1 MTKLELVNRIFKTQV
16 KKYVPELS
24 ITFIFIVLTSLTTAA
39 TAWLLDPAIK
49 EIFEN
54 KNKQMLYLIPV
65 AIVFTF
71 IIKAFSIYGTR
82 IITIKVGIKIIKNIQ
97 TLMAQ
102 KFLLSDISHIT
113 KKHSGK
119 YLSNF
124 TNDTT
129 ILFAVLTGVVVTLFK
144 EIFTLIALLALMF
157 YHDWQLSL
165 LAMIMIPVAAI
176 SSKNIGKK
184 MGKKVHVS
192 LEASD
197 KFMKFLS
204 EIIKGSWLI
213 KIYQKEED
221 ELKKISMI
229 IDERFKAI
237 RKVEQTRLGAGP
249 IMEIIS
255 ALAIAIVVFFAGYRS
270 MQGAITL
277 GEFVSFLAALMLAY
291 QPVKALAGI
300 NVGIQEGIAAAKRI
314 YEIIDQK
321 NEIYNDENA
330 PSLKL
335 KNATLE
341 FKNISFTYPDGTHA
355 LKNLSAKIEGGKKVG
370 LVGISGSGKTT
381 FLNLIP
387 RFFNLKHGTILIDD
401 QNINNINLNS
411 LRKEISIV
419 SQDVILFDD
428 TIRSNILYGKASASD
443 DEIINACKFAAAQEF
458 IEKLPNKY
466 ETIIGENGIKL
477 SGGQK
482 QRLSIARAILK
493 DSPIILLDEATSSLD
508 SESEAVI
515 QKAIENLTKNK
526 TTIIIAHRLST
537 IRNCDKIL
545 VFDSGQIV
553 AEGSHEFL
561 VNNSLIYKNLYEKQ
575 IISK

>member
-1 MTKLELVNRIFKTQV
+1 MNKINLVKRIFKTQV
-16 KKYVPELS
+16 KRYIPELS
-24 ITFIFIVLTSLTTAA
+24 LTFLFIILTSLTTAA

-54 KNKQMLYLIPV
+54 KNMKMLYIIPI
-65 AIVFTF
+65 AIIITF
-71 IIKAFSIYGTR
+71 IIKAFAIYGTR
-82 IITIKVGIKIIKNIQ
+82 IVTIKVGIKIIKNIQ
-97 TLMAQ
+97 TLMAK

-113 KKHSGK
+113 KKHSGR

-124 TNDTT
+124 TNDTGV
-129 ILFAVLTGVVVTLFK
+129 LFGVLTGAVITLFK
-144 EIFTLIALLALMF
+144 ESFTLIALLGLMF

-165 LAMIMIPVAAI
+165 LAIIMIPIAAI
-176 SSKNIGKK
+176 SSKNLGKK
-184 MGKKVHVS
+184 MGKKVSIS

-213 KIYQKEED
+213 KIYQKEEE
-221 ELKKISMI
+221 ELKRISMI

-249 IMEIIS
+249 IMEVIS
-255 ALAIAIVVFFAGYRS
+255 AIAIAVVVFFAGYRS

-291 QPVKALAGI
+291 QPVRALAGI
-300 NVGIQEGIAAAKRI
+300 NIGMQEGISAAKRI
-314 YEIIDQK
+314 YELIDQK
-321 NEIYNDENA
+321 NEIYHDENA

-335 KNATLE
+335 INASME
-341 FKNISFTYPDGTHA
+341 FKNISFTYPDGTQA
-355 LKNLSAKIEGGKKVG
+355 LKNLSAKIEGGTKVG
-370 LVGISGSGKTT
+370 LVGVSGSGKTT

-387 RFFNLKHGTILIDD
+387 RFFHLKNGSIFIDN
-401 QNINNINLNS
+401 QNINDINLNS
-411 LRKEISIV
+411 LRKEISLV

-428 TIRSNILYGKASASD
+428 TIKANILYGNALASNE
-443 DEIINACKFAAAQEF
+443 EIIKACKFAAAQDF
-458 IEKLPNKY
+458 VEKLPNKY

-493 DSPIILLDEATSSLD
+493 NSSIILLDEATSSLD
-508 SESEAVI
+508 SESESVI

-537 IRNCDKIL
+537 VMNCDKIL
-545 VFDSGQIV
+545 VFENGKIIE
-553 AEGSHEFL
+553 EGKHEFL
-561 VNNSLIYKNLYEKQ
+561 VNNSLTYKKLYEKQ
-575 IISK
+575 IIN

>member
-1 MTKLELVNRIFKTQV
+1 MTKLELINRIFKTQI
-16 KKYVPELS
+16 KKYIPELS
-24 ITFIFIVLTSLTTAA
+24 ITFIFIILTSLTTAA

-54 KNKQMLYLIPV
+54 KNTKMLYLIPV

-124 TNDTT
+124 TNDTK
-129 ILFAVLTGVVVTLFK
+129 ILFDVLTGVVVTLFK
-144 EIFTLIALLALMF
+144 ETFTLIALLGLMF

-165 LAMIMIPVAAI
+165 LAIIMIPIAAI

-184 MGKKVHVS
+184 MGKKVHIS

-255 ALAIAIVVFFAGYRS
+255 AIAIAIVVFFAGYRS
-270 MQGAITL
+270 LQGAVTL

-291 QPVKALAGI
+291 QPVRALAGI
-300 NVGIQEGIAAAKRI
+300 NVGIQEGITAAKRI

-321 NEIYNDENA
+321 NEIYNDKNA

-355 LKNLSAKIEGGKKVG
+355 LKNLSAKIDGGKKVG

-387 RFFNLKHGTILIDD
+387 RFFNLKHGAIFIDD

-411 LRKEISIV
+411 LRKEISLV

-428 TIRSNILYGKASASD
+428 TIKSNILYGNASASD
-443 DEIINACKFAAAQEF
+443 DEIINACKFAAAQDF

-493 DSPIILLDEATSSLD
+493 DSSIILLDEATSSLD
-508 SESEAVI
+508 SDSETVI

-537 IRNCDKIL
+537 IMNCDKIL
-545 VFDSGQIV
+545 VFDGGKIV
-553 AEGSHEFL
+553 AEGSHDFL
-561 VNNSLIYKNLYEKQ
+561 VNNSSIYKNLYEKQ
-575 IISK
+575 IIN

>member
-1 MTKLELVNRIFKTQV
+1 MNKLDLVKRIFRTQI
-16 KKYVPELS
+16 KKYIPELS
-24 ITFIFIVLTSLTTAA
+24 LTFLFIILTSLTTAA

-54 KNKQMLYLIPV
+54 KNVKMLYFIPL
-65 AIVFTF
+65 AIVLTF
-71 IIKAFSIYGTR
+71 VIKAFAIYGTR
-82 IITIKVGIKIIKNIQ
+82 IVTIKVGIKIIKNIQ
-97 TLMAQ
+97 TLMAK

-113 KKHSGK
+113 KKHSGR

-124 TNDTT
+124 TSDTGV
-129 ILFAVLTGVVVTLFK
+129 LFGVLTGAVVTLFK
-144 EIFTLIALLALMF
+144 ETFTLIALLGLMF

-165 LAMIMIPVAAI
+165 LAIIMIPIAAFF
-176 SSKNIGKK
+176 SRNLGKK
-184 MGKKVHVS
+184 MGKKVHIS

-204 EIIKGSWLI
+204 EMIKGSWLI
-213 KIYQKEED
+213 KIYQKEEE
-221 ELKKISMI
+221 ELKRISMV

-255 ALAIAIVVFFAGYRS
+255 AIAIAIVVFSAGYRS
-270 MQGAITL
+270 LQGAITL

-291 QPVKALAGI
+291 QPVRALAGI
-300 NVGIQEGIAAAKRI
+300 NIGIQEGISAAKRI

-321 NEIYNDENA
+321 NEIYHDENA
-330 PSLKL
+330 PALEL
-335 KNATLE
+335 KNASIE

-355 LKNLSAKIEGGKKVG
+355 LKNLSTKIEGGTKVG
-370 LVGISGSGKTT
+370 LVGVSGSGKTT

-387 RFFNLKHGTILIDD
+387 RFFHLKNGSILIDN
-401 QNINNINLNS
+401 QNINDINLNS
-411 LRKEISIV
+411 LRKEISLV

-428 TIRSNILYGKASASD
+428 TIKANILYGNVFASNE
-443 DEIINACKFAAAQEF
+443 EIIKACKFAAAQDF
-458 IEKLPNKY
+458 VEKLPNKY
-466 ETIIGENGIKL
+466 ETVIGENGIKL

-493 DSPIILLDEATSSLD
+493 NSSIILLDEATSSLD
-508 SESEAVI
+508 SESESVI
-515 QKAIENLTKNK
+515 QHAIENLTKNK

-537 IRNCDKIL
+537 VMNCDKIL
-545 VFDSGQIV
+545 VFENGQIIE
-553 AEGSHEFL
+553 EGKHEFL
-561 VNNSLIYKNLYEKQ
+561 VNNSSTYKKLYEKQ
-575 IISK
+575 IIN

>member
-1 MTKLELVNRIFKTQV
+1 MNKLDLVKRIFRTQV
-16 KKYVPELS
+16 KRYIPELS
-24 ITFIFIVLTSLTTAA
+24 LTFLFIILTSLTTAA

-54 KNKQMLYLIPV
+54 KNMKMLYIIPI
-65 AIVFTF
+65 AIILTF
-71 IIKAFSIYGTR
+71 IIKAFAIYGTR
-82 IITIKVGIKIIKNIQ
+82 IVTIKVGIKIIKNIQ
-97 TLMAQ
+97 ILMAK
-102 KFLLSDISHIT
+102 KFLFSDISHIT

-124 TNDTT
+124 TNDIA
-129 ILFAVLTGVVVTLFK
+129 ILFSVLTGVVVTLFK
-144 EIFTLIALLALMF
+144 ESFTLAALLGLMF

-165 LAMIMIPVAAI
+165 LAIIMIPFAAF

-184 MGKKVHVS
+184 MGKKVQIN
-192 LEASD
+192 LESAD

-213 KIYQKEED
+213 KIYQKENE
-221 ELKKISMI
+221 ELKKISLI
-229 IDERFKAI
+229 IDERFKAV

-255 ALAIAIVVFFAGYRS
+255 AIAIAIVVFFAGYRS
-270 MQGAITL
+270 LQGAISL

-291 QPVKALAGI
+291 QPVRALAGI
-300 NVGIQEGIAAAKRI
+300 NIGIQEGITAAKRI
-314 YEIIDQK
+314 YELIDQK
-321 NEIYNDENA
+321 NEIYHDENA

-335 KNATLE
+335 NNASIE
-341 FKNISFTYPDGTHA
+341 FKNISFTYPDGTQA
-355 LKNLSAKIEGGKKVG
+355 LKNLSAKIEGGTKVG
-370 LVGISGSGKTT
+370 LVGVSGSGKTT

-387 RFFNLKHGTILIDD
+387 RFFHLKNGSIFIDN
-401 QNINNINLNS
+401 QNINDINLNS
-411 LRKEISIV
+411 LRKEISLV

-428 TIRSNILYGKASASD
+428 TIKANILYGNALASHE
-443 DEIINACKFAAAQEF
+443 EIIKACKFAAAQDF
-458 IEKLPNKY
+458 VEKLPNKY

-493 DSPIILLDEATSSLD
+493 NSSIILLDEATSSLD
-508 SESEAVI
+508 SESESVI

-537 IRNCDKIL
+537 VMNCNKIL
-545 VFDSGQIV
+545 VFENGKIIE
-553 AEGSHEFL
+553 EGKHEFL
-561 VNNSLIYKNLYEKQ
+561 VNNSLTYKKLYEKQ
-575 IISK
+575 IIN

>member
-1 MTKLELVNRIFKTQV
+1 MTKLELINRIFRTQV
-16 KKYVPELS
+16 KKYIPELS
-24 ITFIFIVLTSLTTAA
+24 ITFVFIILTSLTTAA

-54 KNKQMLYLIPV
+54 KNREMLYLIPL

-124 TNDTT
+124 TNDIT
-129 ILFAVLTGVVVTLFK
+129 ILFTILTGVVVTLFK
-144 EIFTLIALLALMF
+144 ETFTLIALLGLMF

-255 ALAIAIVVFFAGYRS
+255 AVAIAIVVFFAGYRS
-270 MQGAITL
+270 IQGAITL

-321 NEIYNDENA
+321 NEIFNDENA

-428 TIRSNILYGKASASD
+428 TIRSNILYGNASASN
-443 DEIINACKFAAAQEF
+443 DEIINACKFAAAQDF
-458 IEKLPNKY
+458 VEKLPNKY

-537 IRNCDKIL
+537 IMNCDKIL

-553 AEGSHEFL
+553 DEGSHEFL
-561 VNNSLIYKNLYEKQ
+561 VKNSSIYKNLYEKQ
-575 IISK
+575 IIN

>member
-1 MTKLELVNRIFKTQV
+1 MTKLEIINRIFKTQV
-16 KKYVPELS
+16 KKYIPELS

-54 KNKQMLYLIPV
+54 KNKQMLYLIPL

-71 IIKAFSIYGTR
+71 ILKAFSIYGTR
-82 IITIKVGIKIIKNIQ
+82 IITLKIGIKIITNIQ
-97 TLMAQ
+97 VLMAK

-113 KKHSGK
+113 KKHSAK

-124 TNDTT
+124 TNDTK
-129 ILFAVLTGVVVTLFK
+129 ILFDVLIGVVVTFFK
-144 EIFTLIALLALMF
+144 ETLTLIALLCLMF

-165 LAMIMIPVAAI
+165 LAIVMIPIAAI
-176 SSKNIGKK
+176 SSKKIGKK
-184 MGKKVHVS
+184 MGKKVYLS

-204 EIIKGSWLI
+204 ELIKGSWLI

-221 ELKKISMI
+221 ELKKISII
-229 IDERFKAI
+229 IDEKFKAL
-237 RKVEQTRLGAGP
+237 RKVEQTKFSTAP

-255 ALAIAIVVFFAGYRS
+255 AIAIAIVVFFAGYRS

-277 GEFVSFLAALMLAY
+277 GQFVSFLAALMLAY

-341 FKNISFTYPDGTHA
+341 FKNISFMYPDGTHA
-355 LKNLSAKIEGGKKVG
+355 LKNLSTKIEGGRKVG

-387 RFFNLKHGTILIDD
+387 RFFNLEHGTILIDD
-401 QNINNINLNS
+401 QNINTINLNS

-428 TIRSNILYGKASASD
+428 TIRSNILYGNTSASD
-443 DEIINACKFAAAQEF
+443 DEIINACKFAAAQDF

-466 ETIIGENGIKL
+466 ETVIGENGIKL

-508 SESEAVI
+508 SESEAII

-537 IRNCDKIL
+537 IMNCDKIL

-561 VNNSLIYKNLYEKQ
+561 VKNSSIYKNLYEKQ
-575 IISK
+575 IIN

>member
-1 MTKLELVNRIFKTQV
+1 MTKLELINRIFKTQV
-16 KKYVPELS
+16 KKYIPELS
-24 ITFIFIVLTSLTTAA
+24 ITFVFIILTSLTTAA

-54 KNKQMLYLIPV
+54 KNRQMLYLIPL

-124 TNDTT
+124 TNDIT
-129 ILFAVLTGVVVTLFK
+129 ILFTILTGVVVTLFK
-144 EIFTLIALLALMF
+144 ETFTLIALLGLMF

-255 ALAIAIVVFFAGYRS
+255 AVAIAIVVFFAGYRS
-270 MQGAITL
+270 IQGAITL

-291 QPVKALAGI
+291 QPVRALAGI
-300 NVGIQEGIAAAKRI
+300 NVGIQEGITAAKRI

-321 NEIYNDENA
+321 NEIFNDENA

-428 TIRSNILYGKASASD
+428 TIRSNILYGNASASN
-443 DEIINACKFAAAQEF
+443 DEIVNACKFAAAQDF
-458 IEKLPNKY
+458 VEKLPNKY

-537 IRNCDKIL
+537 IMNCDKIL

-553 AEGSHEFL
+553 DEGSHEFL
-561 VNNSLIYKNLYEKQ
+561 VKNSSIYKNLYEKQ
-575 IISK
+575 IIN

>member
-16 KKYVPELS
+16 KKYIPELS
-24 ITFIFIVLTSLTTAA
+24 ITFIFIILTSITTAA

-54 KNKQMLYLIPV
+54 KNTKMLYLIPI
-65 AIVFTF
+65 AIIFTF
-71 IIKAFSIYGTR
+71 ILKAFSVYGTR

-124 TNDTT
+124 TNDTK
-129 ILFAVLTGVVVTLFK
+129 ILFDVLTGVVVTLFK
-144 EIFTLIALLALMF
+144 ETFTLIALLGLMF
-157 YHDWQLSL
+157 YYDWQLSL
-165 LAMIMIPVAAI
+165 LAVVMIPVAAI

-204 EIIKGSWLI
+204 ELIKGSWLI

-255 ALAIAIVVFFAGYRS
+255 AIAIAIVVFFAGYRS

-277 GEFVSFLAALMLAY
+277 GEFVSFLASLMLAY
-291 QPVKALAGI
+291 QPVRALAGI
-300 NVGIQEGIAAAKRI
+300 NVGIQEGITAAKRI

-335 KNATLE
+335 TKATLE
-341 FKNISFTYPDGTHA
+341 FKNISFIYPDGTQA

-387 RFFNLKHGTILIDD
+387 RFFNLKHGAILIDD

-411 LRKEISIV
+411 LRKEISLV

-428 TIRSNILYGKASASD
+428 TIRSNILYGNASASD
-443 DEIINACKFAAAQEF
+443 DEIINACKFAAAQDF

-493 DSPIILLDEATSSLD
+493 DSSIILLDEATSSLD

-537 IRNCDKIL
+537 IMNCDKIL
-545 VFDSGQIV
+545 VFDSGKII

-561 VNNSLIYKNLYEKQ
+561 VNNSSIYKKLLK
-575 IISK
+575 I

>member
-1 MTKLELVNRIFKTQV
+1 MNKLDLVKRIFRTQV
-16 KKYVPELS
+16 KRYIPELS
-24 ITFIFIVLTSLTTAA
+24 LTFLFIILTSLTTAA

-54 KNKQMLYLIPV
+54 KNMKMLYVIPV
-65 AIVFTF
+65 AIILTF
-71 IIKAFSIYGTR
+71 IIKAFAVYGTR
-82 IITIKVGIKIIKNIQ
+82 IVTIKVGIKIIKNIQ
-97 TLMAQ
+97 TLMAK

-119 YLSNF
+119 YLSHF
-124 TNDTT
+124 TNDTGV
-129 ILFAVLTGVVVTLFK
+129 LFNVLTGVVVTLFK
-144 EIFTLIALLALMF
+144 ESFTLIALLGLMF

-165 LAMIMIPVAAI
+165 LAIIMIPIAAI
-176 SSKNIGKK
+176 SSKNLGKK
-184 MGKKVHVS
+184 MGKKVNIS

-213 KIYQKEED
+213 KIYQKEEE
-221 ELKKISMI
+221 ELKRISMI

-249 IMEIIS
+249 IMEVIS
-255 ALAIAIVVFFAGYRS
+255 AIAIAVVVFFAGYRS

-291 QPVKALAGI
+291 QPVRALAGI
-300 NVGIQEGIAAAKRI
+300 NIGIQEGISAAKRI
-314 YEIIDQK
+314 YELIDEK
-321 NEIYNDENA
+321 NEIYHDENA

-335 KNATLE
+335 NNASIE
-341 FKNISFTYPDGTHA
+341 FKNIIFTYPDGTQA
-355 LKNLSAKIEGGKKVG
+355 LKNLSAKIEGGTKVG
-370 LVGISGSGKTT
+370 LVGVSGSGKTT

-387 RFFNLKHGTILIDD
+387 RFFHLKNGSILIDN
-401 QNINNINLNS
+401 QNINDINLNS
-411 LRKEISIV
+411 LRKEISLV

-428 TIRSNILYGKASASD
+428 TIKANILYGNALASNE
-443 DEIINACKFAAAQEF
+443 EIIKACKFAAAQDF
-458 IEKLPNKY
+458 VEKLPNKY

-493 DSPIILLDEATSSLD
+493 NSSIILLDEATSSLD
-508 SESEAVI
+508 SESESVI

-537 IRNCDKIL
+537 VMNCDKIL
-545 VFDSGQIV
+545 VFENGKIIE
-553 AEGSHEFL
+553 EGKHEFL
-561 VNNSLIYKNLYEKQ
+561 VNNSLTYKKLYEKQ
-575 IISK
+575 IIN

>member
-1 MTKLELVNRIFKTQV
+1 M
-16 KKYVPELS
+16 
-24 ITFIFIVLTSLTTAA
+24 
-39 TAWLLDPAIK
+39 
-49 EIFEN
+49 
-54 KNKQMLYLIPV
+54 
-65 AIVFTF
+65 
-71 IIKAFSIYGTR
+71 
-82 IITIKVGIKIIKNIQ
+82 
-97 TLMAQ
+97 
-102 KFLLSDISHIT
+102 
-113 KKHSGK
+113 
-119 YLSNF
+119 
-124 TNDTT
+124 
-129 ILFAVLTGVVVTLFK
+129 TLFK
-144 EIFTLIALLALMF
+144 ETFTLIALLGLMF

-165 LAMIMIPVAAI
+165 LAIIMIPIAAV
-176 SSKNIGKK
+176 SSKNIRKKNGKK
-184 MGKKVHVS
+184 SSHLS

-213 KIYQKEED
+213 KIYQKEQE

-255 ALAIAIVVFFAGYRS
+255 SIAIAIVVFFAGYRS
-270 MQGAITL
+270 LQGAITL

-300 NVGIQEGIAAAKRI
+300 NVGIQEGVAAARRI

-321 NEIYNDENA
+321 NEIINDENA

-335 KNATLE
+335 TNATLE
-341 FKNISFTYPDGTHA
+341 FKNISFVYPDGTQA
-355 LKNLSAKIEGGKKVG
+355 LKNLSAKIEGGRKVG

-387 RFFNLKHGTILIDD
+387 RFFNLEHGQILVDG

-411 LRKEISIV
+411 LRKEISLV

-428 TIRSNILYGKASASD
+428 TIKSNILYGNSSASD
-443 DEIINACKFAAAQEF
+443 EEIVAACKFAAAQDF
-458 IEKLPNKY
+458 IEKLPKKY

-493 DSPIILLDEATSSLD
+493 NSSIILLDEATSSLD
-508 SESEAVI
+508 SDSETVI

-537 IRNCDKIL
+537 IMNCDKIL
-545 VFDSGQIV
+545 VFDNGQIIC
-553 AEGSHEFL
+553 EGSHEFL
-561 VNNSLIYKNLYEKQ
+561 VNSSPIYKNLYEKQ
-575 IISK
+575 IIN

>member
-16 KKYVPELS
+16 KKYIPELS

-129 ILFAVLTGVVVTLFK
+129 ILFTVLTGVVVTLFK
-144 EIFTLIALLALMF
+144 ETFTLIALLALMF

-255 ALAIAIVVFFAGYRS
+255 AIAIAIVVFFAGYRS
-270 MQGAITL
+270 MQGSITL

-291 QPVKALAGI
+291 QPVRALAGI
-300 NVGIQEGIAAAKRI
+300 NVGIQEGITAAKRI

-387 RFFNLKHGTILIDD
+387 RFFNLKHGTILIDN

-428 TIRSNILYGKASASD
+428 TIRSNILYGNASASD

-537 IRNCDKIL
+537 IMNCDKIL
-545 VFDSGQIV
+545 VFDSGQII

-575 IISK
+575 IIN

>member
-1 MTKLELVNRIFKTQV
+1 MTKLELINRIFRTQV
-16 KKYVPELS
+16 KKYIPELS
-24 ITFIFIVLTSLTTAA
+24 ITFVFIILTSLTTAA

-54 KNKQMLYLIPV
+54 KNRQMLYLIPL

-124 TNDTT
+124 TNDIT
-129 ILFAVLTGVVVTLFK
+129 ILFTILTGVVVTLFK
-144 EIFTLIALLALMF
+144 ETFTLIALLGLMF

-255 ALAIAIVVFFAGYRS
+255 AVAIAIVVFFAGYRS
-270 MQGAITL
+270 IQGAITL

-291 QPVKALAGI
+291 QPVRALAGI
-300 NVGIQEGIAAAKRI
+300 NVGIQEGITAAKRI

-321 NEIYNDENA
+321 NEIFNDENA

-428 TIRSNILYGKASASD
+428 TIRSNILYGNASASN
-443 DEIINACKFAAAQEF
+443 DEIINACKFAAAQDF
-458 IEKLPNKY
+458 VEKLPNKY

-493 DSPIILLDEATSSLD
+493 DSSIILLDEATSSLD

-537 IRNCDKIL
+537 IMNCDKIL

-553 AEGSHEFL
+553 DEGSHEFL
-561 VNNSLIYKNLYEKQ
+561 VKNSSIYKNLYEKQ
-575 IISK
+575 IIN

>member
-1 MTKLELVNRIFKTQV
+1 MTKLELIKRVFKSQV
-16 KKYVPELS
+16 KKYIPELFLA
-24 ITFIFIVLTSLTTAA
+24 FIFIILTSITTAA

-54 KNKQMLYLIPV
+54 KNNTMLYIIPV

-71 IIKAFSIYGTR
+71 VLKAFSIYGTR
-82 IITIKVGIKIIKNIQ
+82 IVTIKVGIKIIKNIQ

-124 TNDTT
+124 TNDTNV
-129 ILFAVLTGVVVTLFK
+129 LFLVLTGVVVTLFK
-144 EIFTLIALLALMF
+144 ETFTLIALLGLMF

-165 LAMIMIPVAAI
+165 LAILMIPIAVV

-184 MGKKVHVS
+184 MGKKVNLS

-204 EIIKGSWLI
+204 ELIKGSWLI
-213 KIYQKEED
+213 KIYQKEQE

-255 ALAIAIVVFFAGYRS
+255 AIAIAIVVFFAGYRS
-270 MQGAITL
+270 LEGAITL

-300 NVGIQEGIAAAKRI
+300 NVGIQEGVAAARRI

-321 NEIYNDENA
+321 NEIINDENA

-335 KNATLE
+335 TNATLE
-341 FKNISFTYPDGTHA
+341 FKNISFVYPDGTQA

-387 RFFNLKHGTILIDD
+387 RFFNLEHGQILVDG
-401 QNINNINLNS
+401 QNINNINLSS
-411 LRKEISIV
+411 LRKEISLV

-428 TIRSNILYGKASASD
+428 TIKSNILYGNSSASD
-443 DEIINACKFAAAQEF
+443 EEIVAACKFAAAQDF

-493 DSPIILLDEATSSLD
+493 NSSIILLDEATSSLD
-508 SESEAVI
+508 SDSETVI

-537 IRNCDKIL
+537 IMNCDKIL
-545 VFDSGQIV
+545 VFDNGQIIS
-553 AEGSHEFL
+553 EGSHEFL
-561 VNNSLIYKNLYEKQ
+561 VNSSPIYKNLYEKQ
-575 IISK
+575 IIN

>member
-16 KKYVPELS
+16 KKYIPELS

-129 ILFAVLTGVVVTLFK
+129 ILFTVLTGVVVTLFK
-144 EIFTLIALLALMF
+144 ETFTLIALLALMF

-255 ALAIAIVVFFAGYRS
+255 AIAIAIVVFFAGYRS

-291 QPVKALAGI
+291 QPVRALAGI
-300 NVGIQEGIAAAKRI
+300 NVGIQEGITAAKRI

-428 TIRSNILYGKASASD
+428 TIRSNILYGNASASN

-537 IRNCDKIL
+537 IMNCDKIL

-575 IISK
+575 IIN

>member
-1 MTKLELVNRIFKTQV
+1 MTRLELINRIFKTQV
-16 KKYVPELS
+16 KKYIPELS

-82 IITIKVGIKIIKNIQ
+82 IITLKIGIKIITNIQ
-97 TLMAQ
+97 VLMAK
-102 KFLLSDISHIT
+102 KFILSDISHIT
-113 KKHSGK
+113 KKHSAK

-124 TNDTT
+124 TNDTK
-129 ILFAVLTGVVVTLFK
+129 ILFDVLIGVVVTFFK
-144 EIFTLIALLALMF
+144 ETLTLIALLCLMF

-165 LAMIMIPVAAI
+165 LAIVMIPIAAI
-176 SSKNIGKK
+176 SSKKIGKK
-184 MGKKVHVS
+184 MGKKVYLS

-204 EIIKGSWLI
+204 ELIKGSWLI

-221 ELKKISMI
+221 ELKKISII
-229 IDERFKAI
+229 IDEKFKAL
-237 RKVEQTRLGAGP
+237 RKVEQTKFSTAP

-255 ALAIAIVVFFAGYRS
+255 AIAIAIVVFFAGYRS

-277 GEFVSFLAALMLAY
+277 GQFVSFLAALMLAY

-341 FKNISFTYPDGTHA
+341 FKNISFMYPDGTHA
-355 LKNLSAKIEGGKKVG
+355 LKNLSAKIEGGRKVG

-387 RFFNLKHGTILIDD
+387 RFFNLEHGTILIDD
-401 QNINNINLNS
+401 QNINTINLNS

-428 TIRSNILYGKASASD
+428 TIRSNILYGNTSASD
-443 DEIINACKFAAAQEF
+443 DEIINACKFAAAQDF

-466 ETIIGENGIKL
+466 ETVIGENGIKL

-508 SESEAVI
+508 SESEAII

-537 IRNCDKIL
+537 IMNCDKIL

-561 VNNSLIYKNLYEKQ
+561 VKNSSIYKNLYEKQ
-575 IISK
+575 IIN

>member
-1 MTKLELVNRIFKTQV
+1 MTKLELINRIFRTQV
-16 KKYVPELS
+16 KKYIPELS
-24 ITFIFIVLTSLTTAA
+24 ITFIFIILTSLTTAA

-54 KNKQMLYLIPV
+54 KNRQMLYLIPL

-124 TNDTT
+124 TNDIT
-129 ILFAVLTGVVVTLFK
+129 ILFTILTGVVVTLFK
-144 EIFTLIALLALMF
+144 ETFTLIALLGLMF

-255 ALAIAIVVFFAGYRS
+255 AVAIAIVVFFAGYRS
-270 MQGAITL
+270 IQGAITL

-291 QPVKALAGI
+291 QPVRALAGI

-321 NEIYNDENA
+321 NEIFNDENA

-428 TIRSNILYGKASASD
+428 TIRSNILYGNASASN
-443 DEIINACKFAAAQEF
+443 DEIINACKFAAAQDF
-458 IEKLPNKY
+458 VEKLPNKY

-537 IRNCDKIL
+537 IMNCDKIL

-553 AEGSHEFL
+553 DEGSHEFL
-561 VNNSLIYKNLYEKQ
+561 VKNSSIYKNLYEKQ
-575 IISK
+575 IIN

>member
-1 MTKLELVNRIFKTQV
+1 MTKLELINRIFKTQV
-16 KKYVPELS
+16 KKYIPELS
-24 ITFIFIVLTSLTTAA
+24 ITFVFIVLTSLATAA

-54 KNKQMLYLIPV
+54 KNKQMLYLIPL

-124 TNDTT
+124 TNDIT
-129 ILFAVLTGVVVTLFK
+129 ILFTILTGVVVTLFK
-144 EIFTLIALLALMF
+144 ETFTLIALLGLMF

-165 LAMIMIPVAAI
+165 LAMIMMPIAAI

-255 ALAIAIVVFFAGYRS
+255 AVAIAIVVFFAGYRS
-270 MQGAITL
+270 IQGAITL

-291 QPVKALAGI
+291 QPVRALAGI
-300 NVGIQEGIAAAKRI
+300 NVGIQEGITAAKRI

-321 NEIYNDENA
+321 NEIFNDENA

-428 TIRSNILYGKASASD
+428 TIRSNILYGNASASN
-443 DEIINACKFAAAQEF
+443 DEIINACKFAAAQDF
-458 IEKLPNKY
+458 VEKLPNKY

-537 IRNCDKIL
+537 IMNCDKIL

-553 AEGSHEFL
+553 DEGSHEFL
-561 VNNSLIYKNLYEKQ
+561 VKNSSIYKNLYEKQ
-575 IISK
+575 IIN

>member
-16 KKYVPELS
+16 KKYIPELS
-24 ITFIFIVLTSLTTAA
+24 ITFIFIVLSSLTTAA

-71 IIKAFSIYGTR
+71 IIKAVSIYGTR

-129 ILFAVLTGVVVTLFK
+129 ILFTVLTSVVVTLFK
-144 EIFTLIALLALMF
+144 ETFTLIALLTLMF
-157 YHDWQLSL
+157 YYDWQLSL

-291 QPVKALAGI
+291 QPVRALAGI
-300 NVGIQEGIAAAKRI
+300 NVGIQEGITAAKRI

-428 TIRSNILYGKASASD
+428 TIRSNILYGNASASD

-537 IRNCDKIL
+537 IMNCDKIL

-575 IISK
+575 IIN

>member
-1 MTKLELVNRIFKTQV
+1 MTKLELINRIFKTQV
-16 KKYVPELS
+16 KKYIPELS

-129 ILFAVLTGVVVTLFK
+129 ILFTVLTGVVVTLFK
-144 EIFTLIALLALMF
+144 EIFTLIALLGLMF

-165 LAMIMIPVAAI
+165 LATIMIPIAAI

-255 ALAIAIVVFFAGYRS
+255 AIAIAIVVFFAGYRS

-300 NVGIQEGIAAAKRI
+300 NNGIQEGVTAAKRI

-321 NEIYNDENA
+321 NDIYNDENA

-355 LKNLSAKIEGGKKVG
+355 LKNLSAKIEGGRKVG

-387 RFFNLKHGTILIDD
+387 RFFNLEHGTILIDD
-401 QNINNINLNS
+401 QNINTINLNS

-428 TIRSNILYGKASASD
+428 TIRSNILYGNASASD
-443 DEIINACKFAAAQEF
+443 DEIINACKFAAAQDF

-537 IRNCDKIL
+537 IMNCDKIL

-553 AEGSHEFL
+553 DEGSHEFL
-561 VNNSLIYKNLYEKQ
+561 VKNSLIYKNLYEKQ
-575 IISK
+575 IIN

>member
-1 MTKLELVNRIFKTQV
+1 MTKLELINRIFRTQV
-16 KKYVPELS
+16 KKYIPELS
-24 ITFIFIVLTSLTTAA
+24 ITFVFIILTSLTTAA

-54 KNKQMLYLIPV
+54 KNREMLYLIPL

-102 KFLLSDISHIT
+102 KFILSDISHIT

-124 TNDTT
+124 TNDIT
-129 ILFAVLTGVVVTLFK
+129 ILFTILTGVVVTLFK
-144 EIFTLIALLALMF
+144 ETFTLIALLGLMF

-255 ALAIAIVVFFAGYRS
+255 AVAIAIVVFFAGYRS
-270 MQGAITL
+270 IQGAITL

-291 QPVKALAGI
+291 QPVRALAGI
-300 NVGIQEGIAAAKRI
+300 NVGIQEGITAAKRI

-321 NEIYNDENA
+321 NEIFNDENA

-401 QNINNINLNS
+401 QNINTINLNS

-428 TIRSNILYGKASASD
+428 TIRSNILYGNASASD
-443 DEIINACKFAAAQEF
+443 DEIINACKFAAAQDF
-458 IEKLPNKY
+458 VEKLPKKY

-537 IRNCDKIL
+537 IMNCDKIL

-553 AEGSHEFL
+553 DEGSHEFL
-561 VNNSLIYKNLYEKQ
+561 VKNSSIYKNLYEKQ
-575 IISK
+575 IIN

>member
-1 MTKLELVNRIFKTQV
+1 MNKLDLVKRIFRTQI
-16 KKYVPELS
+16 KKYIPELS
-24 ITFIFIVLTSLTTAA
+24 LTFLFIILTSLTTAA

-54 KNKQMLYLIPV
+54 KNIKMLYFIPL
-65 AIVFTF
+65 AIVLTF
-71 IIKAFSIYGTR
+71 IIKAFAIYGTR
-82 IITIKVGIKIIKNIQ
+82 IVTIKVGIKIIKNIQ
-97 TLMAQ
+97 TLMAK

-124 TNDTT
+124 TNDTG
-129 ILFAVLTGVVVTLFK
+129 ILFGVLTGVVVTLFK
-144 EIFTLIALLALMF
+144 ETFTLLALVGLMF

-165 LAMIMIPVAAI
+165 LAIIMIPIAAF
-176 SSKNIGKK
+176 SSKNLGKK
-184 MGKKVHVS
+184 MGKKVHIS

-204 EIIKGSWLI
+204 EMIKGSWLI
-213 KIYQKEED
+213 KIYQKEEE
-221 ELKKISMI
+221 ELKRISMI

-255 ALAIAIVVFFAGYRS
+255 AMAIAIVVFFAGYRS

-291 QPVKALAGI
+291 QPVRALAGI
-300 NVGIQEGIAAAKRI
+300 NIGIQEGISAAKRI

-321 NEIYNDENA
+321 NEIYHDENA
-330 PSLKL
+330 PSLEL
-335 KNATLE
+335 KNASIE

-355 LKNLSAKIEGGKKVG
+355 LKNLSAKIEGGTKVG
-370 LVGISGSGKTT
+370 LVGVSGSGKTT

-387 RFFNLKHGTILIDD
+387 RFFHLKNGSILIDN

-411 LRKEISIV
+411 LRKEISLV

-428 TIRSNILYGKASASD
+428 TIKANILYGNAFASNE
-443 DEIINACKFAAAQEF
+443 EIIKACKFAAAQDF
-458 IEKLPNKY
+458 VEKLPNKY
-466 ETIIGENGIKL
+466 ETVIGENGIKL

-493 DSPIILLDEATSSLD
+493 NSSIILLDEATSSLD
-508 SESEAVI
+508 TESESVI
-515 QKAIENLTKNK
+515 QQAIENLTKNK

-537 IRNCDKIL
+537 VINCDKIL
-545 VFDSGQIV
+545 VFENGKIIE
-553 AEGSHEFL
+553 EGKHEFL
-561 VNNSLIYKNLYEKQ
+561 VSNSSTYKKLYEKQ
-575 IISK
+575 IIN

>member
-1 MTKLELVNRIFKTQV
+1 MTKLELINRIFKTQV
-16 KKYVPELS
+16 KKYIPELS

-54 KNKQMLYLIPV
+54 KNKQMLYLIPL

-71 IIKAFSIYGTR
+71 ILKAFSIYGTR
-82 IITIKVGIKIIKNIQ
+82 IITLKIGIKIITNIQ
-97 TLMAQ
+97 ILMAK

-113 KKHSGK
+113 KKHSAK

-124 TNDTT
+124 TNDTK
-129 ILFAVLTGVVVTLFK
+129 ILFDVLIGVVVTFFK
-144 EIFTLIALLALMF
+144 ETLTLIALLCLMF

-165 LAMIMIPVAAI
+165 LAIVMIPIAAI
-176 SSKNIGKK
+176 SSKKIGKK
-184 MGKKVHVS
+184 MGKKVYLS

-204 EIIKGSWLI
+204 ELIKGSWLI

-229 IDERFKAI
+229 IDEKFKAL
-237 RKVEQTRLGAGP
+237 RKVEQTKFSTAP

-255 ALAIAIVVFFAGYRS
+255 AIAIAIVVFFAGYRS

-277 GEFVSFLAALMLAY
+277 GQFVSFLAALMLAY

-341 FKNISFTYPDGTHA
+341 FKNISFMYPDGTHA
-355 LKNLSAKIEGGKKVG
+355 LKNLSAIIEGGRKVG

-387 RFFNLKHGTILIDD
+387 RFFNLEHGTILIDD
-401 QNINNINLNS
+401 QNINTINLNS

-428 TIRSNILYGKASASD
+428 TIRSNILYGNTSASD
-443 DEIINACKFAAAQEF
+443 DEIINACKFAAAQDF

-466 ETIIGENGIKL
+466 ETVIGENGIKL

-508 SESEAVI
+508 SESEAII

-537 IRNCDKIL
+537 IMNCDKIL

-561 VNNSLIYKNLYEKQ
+561 VKNSSIYKNLYEKQ
-575 IISK
+575 IIN

>member
-1 MTKLELVNRIFKTQV
+1 MNKLNLVKRIFKTQV
-16 KKYVPELS
+16 KRYIPELS
-24 ITFIFIVLTSLTTAA
+24 LTFLFIILTSLTTAA

-54 KNKQMLYLIPV
+54 KNMKMLYIIPI
-65 AIVFTF
+65 AIIITF
-71 IIKAFSIYGTR
+71 IIKAFAIYGTR
-82 IITIKVGIKIIKNIQ
+82 IVTIKVGIKIIKNIQ
-97 TLMAQ
+97 TLMAK

-113 KKHSGK
+113 KKHSGR

-124 TNDTT
+124 TNDTGV
-129 ILFAVLTGVVVTLFK
+129 LFGVLTGAVVTLFK
-144 EIFTLIALLALMF
+144 ESFTLIALLGLMF

-165 LAMIMIPVAAI
+165 LAIIMIPIAAI
-176 SSKNIGKK
+176 SSKNLGKK
-184 MGKKVHVS
+184 MGKKVSIS

-213 KIYQKEED
+213 KIYQKEEE
-221 ELKKISMI
+221 ELKRISMI

-249 IMEIIS
+249 IMEVIS
-255 ALAIAIVVFFAGYRS
+255 AIAIAVVVFFAGYRS

-291 QPVKALAGI
+291 QPVRALAGI
-300 NVGIQEGIAAAKRI
+300 NIGIQEGISAAKRI
-314 YEIIDQK
+314 YELIDQK
-321 NEIYNDENA
+321 NEIYHDENA

-335 KNATLE
+335 INASIE
-341 FKNISFTYPDGTHA
+341 FKNISFTYPDGTQA
-355 LKNLSAKIEGGKKVG
+355 LKNLSAKIEGGTKVG
-370 LVGISGSGKTT
+370 LVGVSGSGKTT

-387 RFFNLKHGTILIDD
+387 RFFHLKTGSVFIDN
-401 QNINNINLNS
+401 QNINDINLNS
-411 LRKEISIV
+411 LRKEISLV

-428 TIRSNILYGKASASD
+428 TIKSNILYGNALASNED
-443 DEIINACKFAAAQEF
+443 IIKACKFAAAQDF
-458 IEKLPNKY
+458 VEKLPNKY

-493 DSPIILLDEATSSLD
+493 NSSIILLDEATSSLD
-508 SESEAVI
+508 SESESVI

-537 IRNCDKIL
+537 VMNCDKIL
-545 VFDSGQIV
+545 VFENGKINE
-553 AEGSHEFL
+553 EGKHEFL
-561 VNNSLIYKNLYEKQ
+561 VNNSLMYKKLYEKQ
-575 IISK
+575 IIN

>member
-1 MTKLELVNRIFKTQV
+1 MNKLDLVKRIFRTQV
-16 KKYVPELS
+16 KKYIPELS

-49 EIFEN
+49 EIFVN
-54 KNKQMLYLIPV
+54 KNIKMLYYIPL
-65 AIVFTF
+65 AIVLTF
-71 IIKAFSIYGTR
+71 IIKAFAIYGTR

-97 TLMAQ
+97 TLMAK

-113 KKHSGK
+113 KRHSGR
-119 YLSNF
+119 YLSSF
-124 TNDTT
+124 TGDTAV
-129 ILFAVLTGVVVTLFK
+129 LLNVLTGVVVTFFK
-144 EIFTLIALLALMF
+144 ETFTLIALVGLMF

-165 LAMIMIPVAAI
+165 LAIIMIPIAAF
-176 SSKNIGKK
+176 SSKNLGKK
-184 MGKKVHVS
+184 MGKKVHIS

-204 EIIKGSWLI
+204 EMIKGSWLI
-213 KIYQKEED
+213 KIYQKEEE
-221 ELKKISMI
+221 ELKRISII
-229 IDERFKAI
+229 IDEKFKAI
-237 RKVEQTRLGAGP
+237 RKVEQIRLGAGP

-255 ALAIAIVVFFAGYRS
+255 AIAIATVVFFAGFRS

-291 QPVKALAGI
+291 QPVRALAGI
-300 NVGIQEGIAAAKRI
+300 NIGLQEGISAAKRI

-321 NEIYNDENA
+321 NEIYHDENA

-335 KNATLE
+335 KNATIE
-341 FKNISFTYPDGTHA
+341 FKNISFTYPDGTRA
-355 LKNLSAKIEGGKKVG
+355 LKNLSAKIEGGTKVG

-387 RFFNLKHGTILIDD
+387 RFFHLKNGSIFIDN
-401 QNINNINLNS
+401 QNINDINLNS
-411 LRKEISIV
+411 LRKEISLV

-428 TIRSNILYGKASASD
+428 TIKANILYGNAFASNE
-443 DEIINACKFAAAQEF
+443 EIIEACKFAAAQDF
-458 IEKLPNKY
+458 VEKLPNKY

-493 DSPIILLDEATSSLD
+493 NSSIILLDEATSSLD
-508 SESEAVI
+508 SESESVI

-537 IRNCDKIL
+537 VMNCDKIL
-545 VFDSGQIV
+545 VFENGQIIE
-553 AEGSHEFL
+553 EGKHEFL
-561 VNNSLIYKNLYEKQ
+561 VNNSSTYKMLYEKQ
-575 IISK
+575 IIN

>member
-1 MTKLELVNRIFKTQV
+1 MNKIDLIKRIFRTQV
-16 KKYVPELS
+16 KRYIPELS
-24 ITFIFIVLTSLTTAA
+24 LTFIFIILTSLTTAA

-54 KNKQMLYLIPV
+54 KNLKMLYFIPL
-65 AIVFTF
+65 AIVLTF
-71 IIKAFSIYGTR
+71 IIKAFSIYGTK
-82 IITIKVGIKIIKNIQ
+82 IGIKIIKNIQ
-97 TLMAQ
+97 TLMAK

-113 KKHSGK
+113 KKHSGR

-124 TNDTT
+124 TSDTGV
-129 ILFAVLTGVVVTLFK
+129 LFGVLTGVVVTLFK
-144 EIFTLIALLALMF
+144 ETFTLIALLGLMF

-165 LAMIMIPVAAI
+165 LAIIMIPVAAF
-176 SSKNIGKK
+176 SSRNLGKK
-184 MGKKVHVS
+184 MGKKVNVS

-204 EIIKGSWLI
+204 EMIKGSWLI
-213 KIYQKEED
+213 KIYQKEEE
-221 ELKKISMI
+221 ELKRISMV

-255 ALAIAIVVFFAGYRS
+255 AIAIAIVVFFAGYRS

-291 QPVKALAGI
+291 QPVRALSGI
-300 NVGIQEGIAAAKRI
+300 NIGIQEGIAAAKRI

-321 NEIYNDENA
+321 NEIYHDENA

-335 KNATLE
+335 TNASIE

-355 LKNLSAKIEGGKKVG
+355 LKNLSAKIEGGTKVG

-387 RFFNLKHGTILIDD
+387 RFFHLKNGSIFIDN
-401 QNINNINLNS
+401 QNINDINLNS
-411 LRKEISIV
+411 LRKEISLV

-428 TIRSNILYGKASASD
+428 TIRANILYGNAFASNE
-443 DEIINACKFAAAQEF
+443 EIIDACKFAAAQDF
-458 IEKLPNKY
+458 VEKLPNKY

-493 DSPIILLDEATSSLD
+493 NSSIILLDEATSSLD
-508 SESEAVI
+508 SESESVI

-537 IRNCDKIL
+537 VMNCDKIL
-545 VFDSGQIV
+545 VFENGQIIE
-553 AEGSHEFL
+553 EGKHEFL
-561 VNNSLIYKNLYEKQ
+561 VNNSSTYKKLYEKQ
-575 IISK
+575 IIN

>member
-1 MTKLELVNRIFKTQV
+1 MTKLELINRIFRTQV
-16 KKYVPELS
+16 KKYIPELS
-24 ITFIFIVLTSLTTAA
+24 ITFVFIILTSLTTAA

-54 KNKQMLYLIPV
+54 KNREMLYLIPL

-124 TNDTT
+124 TNDIT
-129 ILFAVLTGVVVTLFK
+129 ILFTILTGVVVTLFK
-144 EIFTLIALLALMF
+144 ETFTLIALLGLMF

-255 ALAIAIVVFFAGYRS
+255 AVAIAIVVFFAGYRS
-270 MQGAITL
+270 IQGAITL

-291 QPVKALAGI
+291 QPVRALAGI
-300 NVGIQEGIAAAKRI
+300 NVGIQEGITAAKRI

-321 NEIYNDENA
+321 NEIFNDENA

-428 TIRSNILYGKASASD
+428 TIRSNILYGNASASN
-443 DEIINACKFAAAQEF
+443 DEIVNACKFAAAQDF
-458 IEKLPNKY
+458 VEKLPNKY

-537 IRNCDKIL
+537 IMNCDKIL
-545 VFDSGQIV
+545 VFDNGQIV
-553 AEGSHEFL
+553 DEGSHEFL
-561 VNNSLIYKNLYEKQ
+561 VKNSSIYKNLYEKQ
-575 IISK
+575 IIN

>member
-16 KKYVPELS
+16 KKYIPELS

-54 KNKQMLYLIPV
+54 KNKQMLYLIPI

-124 TNDTT
+124 TNDIT
-129 ILFAVLTGVVVTLFK
+129 ILFTILTGVVVTLFK
-144 EIFTLIALLALMF
+144 ETFTLIALLGLMF

-255 ALAIAIVVFFAGYRS
+255 AVAIAIVVFFAGYRS
-270 MQGAITL
+270 IQGAITL

-291 QPVKALAGI
+291 QPVRALAGI

-321 NEIYNDENA
+321 NEIFNDENA

-428 TIRSNILYGKASASD
+428 TIRSNILYGNASASN
-443 DEIINACKFAAAQEF
+443 DEIINACKFAAAQDF
-458 IEKLPNKY
+458 VEKLPNKY

-537 IRNCDKIL
+537 IMNCDKIL

-553 AEGSHEFL
+553 DEGSHEFL
-561 VNNSLIYKNLYEKQ
+561 VKNSSIYKNLYEKQ
-575 IISK
+575 IIN